1 MSSLDAY
8 FHRTVALRAGGRRLE
23 LATSQ
28 ELFSSHQVDRGS
40 RLLLRVV
47 GEVLGDALSGASV
60 LDVGCGYGPLGLGL
74 RAMGS
79 GRALLVDR
87 DALAVR
93 YAARNADSNGLEEV
107 DAAGSLGYHDVA
119 SLVDVVVANVPGHAS
134 PATARH
140 FVQGA
145 AGVLTPGGRAGFVV
159 VDPLGDAVADALVA
173 AGGEIER
180 EVADRGHVVTIA
192 RFDAAAAARLEAAR
206 RADADGRLESYRRG
220 EVVVEASGQS
230 WNVDAAEGVP
240 EFERLS
246 HHTTELVARIGRE
259 PEGAIAVWNPG
270 QGHVPIFLAATGH
283 ARSLVLADRDLLAL
297 RFSEANLVRN
307 DLPAPTALVHDVDFG
322 GSTSGPF
329 DLVVDLL
336 RRSEPAAAAA
346 VRISHARS
354 LLEPGGVVVTTGG
367 KTVVR
372 RVETA
377 LAAAGVA
384 GRRTDGRRA
393 AVLRVPA

>member
-79 GRALLVDR
+79 GPALLVDR

-93 YAARNADSNGLEEV
+93 YAASNADSNGLEEV
-107 DAAGSLGYHDVA
+107 ETAGSLGYHDVA
-119 SLVDVVVANVPGHAS
+119 GPVDVVVANVPGHAS

-140 FVQGA
+140 FVQCA
-145 AGVLTPGGRAGFVV
+145 ADVLAPGGRAGFVV
-159 VDPLGDAVADALVA
+159 VDPLADAVTDALAA

-192 RFDAAAAARLEAAR
+192 RFDAAAGGRVEAME
-206 RADADGRLESYRRG
+206 ADGGLESYRRG
-220 EVVVEASGQS
+220 EVAVEASGQS
-230 WNVDAAEGVP
+230 WTVDAAEGVP

-246 HHTTELVARIGRE
+246 HHTTELLARVGRE
-259 PEGAIAVWNPG
+259 PAGAVAVWNPG
-270 QGHVPIFLAATGH
+270 QGHVPIYLAATGQ

-297 RFSEANLVRN
+297 RFSEANLARN
-307 DLPAPTALVHDVDFG
+307 RLLAPTALLHDIDLG
-322 GSTSGPF
+322 ASTGGPF

-346 VRISHARS
+346 ARISHSRS
-354 LLEPGGVVVTTGG
+354 LLEPGGVVVATGG

-377 LAAAGVA
+377 LVAVGVA